1 MSATIITM
9 EDFNAAAQ
17 QAKQA
22 AQFVRRPV
30 TVTVHWS
37 ESSAW
42 ENEQVV
48 AYVDFEK
55 TAFAVALEHAGRGY
69 LKTWRG
75 LRMQN

>member
-55 TAFAVALEHAGRGY
+55 PPLPWPSNMLAVGISKPRS
-69 LKTWRG
+69 R
-75 LRMQN
+75 